1 MRLIVRS
8 TCVIALASFATLLVS
23 TGAVR
28 AESLAI
34 VNARAYT
41 GEQAEPIEQC
51 DYRDRRRSH
60 RLGDG

>member
-41 GEQAEPIEQC
+41 GEQAEPIERATIVI
-51 DYRDRRRSH
+51 D
-60 RLGDG
+60 DGRIVSVDG